1 MFTYWYIYDK
11 NINWDNA
18 NNDYKITDVSSKE
31 FNENDAT
38 YWRCTNITN
47 PNDPVTLPTFAEQ
60 LKNLTR
66 TSKDDFLTYIK
77 DMKIIE
83 KIEYTGVE
91 QNASAVAI
99 LVKDDVIN
107 TKKIRTTQ
115 SIINRRKRL

>member
-11 NINWDNA
+11 NINWD
-18 NNDYKITDVSSKE
+18 NDYKITDVSSKE
-31 FNENDAT
+31 FNENDAA

-47 PNDPVTLPTFAEQ
+47 PNDPAKLPTFAEQ

-66 TSKDDFLTYIK
+66 ASKDDFLTYIK

-91 QNASAVAI
+91 QNASAAAI
-99 LVKDDVIN
+99 LVKDDIIN
-107 TKKIRTTQ
+107 TKKIRNTQ
-115 SIINRRKRL
+115 SMNNRRKRL

>member
-1 MFTYWYIYDK
+1 
-11 NINWDNA
+11 
-18 NNDYKITDVSSKE
+18 
-31 FNENDAT
+31 
-38 YWRCTNITN
+38 
-47 PNDPVTLPTFAEQ
+47 
-60 LKNLTR
+60 
-66 TSKDDFLTYIK
+66 
-77 DMKIIE
+77 MKIIE